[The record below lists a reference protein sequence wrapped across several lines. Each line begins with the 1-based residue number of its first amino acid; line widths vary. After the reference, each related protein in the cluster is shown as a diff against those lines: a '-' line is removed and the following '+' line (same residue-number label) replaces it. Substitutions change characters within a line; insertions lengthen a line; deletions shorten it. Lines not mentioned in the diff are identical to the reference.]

1 MLESPLLDTDV
12 KKGRVTNTVLKL
24 IKVIGKKCFQPNVC
38 TVITVPTDEA
48 DMSPVLSPVI
58 SDNVSGSMLLF
69 LYLLGSSPPPANA
82 LQHLQCCVG
91 CCAHPKCLSAQPCL
105 CPQAAAMSLSIIL
118 TWSNAAHEQ
127 VEDKYWGFPL
137 CP

>member
-69 LYLLGSSPPPANA
+69 LYLLESSPPPANA
-82 LQHLQCCVG
+82 LQHL
-91 CCAHPKCLSAQPCL
+91 
-105 CPQAAAMSLSIIL
+105 
-118 TWSNAAHEQ
+118 
-127 VEDKYWGFPL
+127 
-137 CP
+137 